1 MLYLLDANVLI
12 VANRDYY
19 PLGRVPEFWEWL
31 LDRASRQQTKIP
43 VEMYEEVLAGHE
55 DELTRWLK
63 ENRDML
69 VLDEEVDAGLVA
81 VVTEAG
87 YAPDLSDEEVER
99 IGRDPFLIAY
109 ALVNPAQRMVVT
121 TEHSKPK
128 KQRANRHIPD
138 VCGRSPCVS
147 LQHLRVHRRARLHD
161 RLAAMRLFLERD
173 PCRLRRRVG
182 ERRVREVRAA
192 EFLDRVFEIFRV
204 EQHTVARYD
213 ARCR

>member
-1 MLYLLDANVLI
+1 
-12 VANRDYY
+12 
-19 PLGRVPEFWEWL
+19 
-31 LDRASRQQTKIP
+31 
-43 VEMYEEVLAGHE
+43 MYEEVLAGHE
-55 DELTRWLK
+55 DDLTRWLK

-138 VCGRSPCVS
+138 VCDD
-147 LQHLRVHRRARLHD
+147 LHV
-161 RLAAMRLFLERD
+161 FH
-173 PCRLRRRVG
+173 CNTY
-182 ERRVREVRAA
+182 
-192 EFLDRVFEIFRV
+192 EFIDALDFTTGWQR
-204 EQHTVARYD
+204 
-213 ARCR
+213 